1 MPYSVLRDK
10 KNQLIRKARD
20 LSVFIAPESA
30 DPITALTTGA
40 TADLATLPTGYG
52 DIGFTSTDGVGVTRE
67 TESSQVRSFGST
79 EPTREDVTND
89 TVTLSVTAQE
99 TKLLTIGLYT
109 GVDTTN
115 LKAAFTTGE
124 LSIEKPNLPN
134 PRYYRLLA
142 LAVDESSDGE
152 IYIAQVMPRARIT
165 EFGEQTFGEGD
176 DPISYP
182 LTFTAFR
189 DSALGYS
196 HRWIFGGPG
205 WLALLADMEI
215 TQATS

>member
-1 MPYSVLRDK
+1 MPYSALADK

-20 LSVFIAPESA
+20 GSVFIGKASA
-30 DPITALTTGA
+30 DPIAALTTGA
-40 TADLATLPTGYG
+40 SADLTPLPTGYG
-52 DIGFTSTDGVGVTRE
+52 DIGFTTTDGSTVDRS

-89 TVTLSVTAQE
+89 TVTLQVTAQE
-99 TKLLTIGLYT
+99 TKLLTIGLFT

-115 LKAAFTTGE
+115 LKAAMTTGE
-124 LSIEKPNLPN
+124 LQIAKPNLPN

-142 LAVDESSDGE
+142 LYVDESSDGE
-152 IYIAQVMPRARIT
+152 IYMAQFMPRALIT
-165 EFGEQTFGEGD
+165 EFGGQQFGEGD
-176 DPISYP
+176 DPITYP

-189 DSALGYS
+189 DSSLGYA
-196 HRWIFGGPG
+196 HKWLWGGPG
-205 WLALLADMEI
+205 FKAMLADMGI

>member
-1 MPYSVLRDK
+1 MPYSALRDK
-10 KNQLIRKARD
+10 QNQLIRKARD
-20 LSVFIAPESA
+20 GSIFVAPESA
-30 DPITALTTGA
+30 EPIVNLTTGA
-40 TADLATLPTGYG
+40 TADLTPLPTGYS
-52 DIGFTSTDGVGVTRE
+52 DLGFTSTDGASINRE

-99 TKLLTIGLYT
+99 TKLTTIGLYT
-109 GVDTTN
+109 GVDITN
-115 LKAAFTTGE
+115 LRAALTTGE

-134 PRYYRLLA
+134 PRYYRVLA
-142 LAVDESSDGE
+142 LYVDESSFGE
-152 IYIAQVMPRARIT
+152 IYMAQFMPRGRIT

-176 DPISYP
+176 DPVSYP

-189 DSALGYS
+189 DSSLGYA

-205 WLALLADMEI
+205 WLAMLADMGV
-215 TQATS
+215 TQATA